1 MVPRP
6 TVRGWTLV
14 VGGLLLVLVG
24 ALIGAVDL
32 VRIGVVALV
41 LVAGAEVGVAL
52 TVPGHGRHRL
62 EVRRSVEPNPVHVGE
77 DAQVEVDVVATDS
90 GARVRLAGLRFAEQA
105 ATELSGGLAL
115 RAKVSRSSGRVSVRY
130 PVRATRRGRW
140 PIGPLVVTH
149 GDPFGVVRSPAT
161 LGSTADVDVWPEV
174 AALPPPSDVLVDEP
188 DRVTLG
194 ARTPS
199 PDDAALR
206 DYREGD
212 DLRRVHWRS
221 SARRGALLVR
231 SDERAGMRPVSVLL
245 DQPVRAKALEWSI
258 SLAASMALAMLEG
271 GHPVRLV
278 GLEPTSLA
286 SDENGSEIP
295 DFVHSRTGPQARA
308 TLLNR
313 TIDLVGPRTDAEA
326 EQRLLDGVRLLET
339 AEGGGEMV
347 LAVLGPLS
355 ARARAALVHAS
366 SATHSWAVVRTDGH
380 HNPAEAAAA
389 EHTVRALQRAG
400 WRVARASVGEDLGD
414 CWRRL
419 LGSAA

>member
-6 TVRGWTLV
+6 TVRGWALV
-14 VGGLLLVLVG
+14 AGGLLSTVLG
-24 ALIGAVDL
+24 ALLGAVDL
-32 VRIGVVALV
+32 VRIGIVALV
-41 LVAGAEVGVAL
+41 LVAGAEIGVAV
-52 TVPGHGRHRL
+52 TVPGRGRHRI

-77 DAQVEVDVVATDS
+77 DADVQVDVLAPDS

-105 ATELSGGLAL
+105 ATELSGGRPL
-115 RAKVSRSSGRVSVRY
+115 RARVTRSPGRVTVRY

-161 LGSTADVDVWPEV
+161 LGGAADVDVWPEV
-174 AALPPPSDVLVDEP
+174 VALPPPSDVLVDEP

-245 DQPVRAKALEWSI
+245 DQPVRSKTLEWSI

-278 GLEPTSLA
+278 GLEPTTG
-286 SDENGSEIP
+286 DDVSEIP
-295 DFVHSRTGPQARA
+295 EVVHARSGPQARA

-339 AEGGGEMV
+339 AEGGAEMV

-366 SATHSWAVVRTDGH
+366 SSSHSWAVVRTDGR
-380 HNPAEAAAA
+380 NPAEAAGA

-400 WRVARASVGEDLGD
+400 WRVGRATVGEDLMV